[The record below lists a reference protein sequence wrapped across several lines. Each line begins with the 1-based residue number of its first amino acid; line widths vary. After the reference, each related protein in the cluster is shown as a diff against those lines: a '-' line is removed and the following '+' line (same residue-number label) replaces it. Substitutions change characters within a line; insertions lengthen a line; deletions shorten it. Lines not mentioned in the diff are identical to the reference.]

1 MEGVNGGEAAI
12 ALRKAPVS
20 SFAAQTDVCG
30 DSCWVFTLKSRTV
43 WFPVLH
49 GRGFL

>member
-1 MEGVNGGEAAI
+1 MEGVDGGKAAI
-12 ALRKAPVS
+12 ALRKAPARS
-20 SFAAQTDVCG
+20 SAAQTDVCG
-30 DSCWVFTLKSRTV
+30 VSFWVTLKSRTV

>member
-1 MEGVNGGEAAI
+1 MEGVNGGGAAT
-12 ALRKAPVS
+12 ALRNAPAS
-20 SFAAQTDVCG
+20 SFAAQADVYG
-30 DSCWVFTLKSRTV
+30 VSCRVFTLKSRTV

>member
-1 MEGVNGGEAAI
+1 MEGVNGGGTAT

-20 SFAAQTDVCG
+20 SFAAQTDVCNA
-30 DSCWVFTLKSRTV
+30 SRRVFTLKSRTV

>member
-1 MEGVNGGEAAI
+1 MGSMTAGQTVIAVVPAAVGTS
-12 ALRKAPVS
+12 P
-20 SFAAQTDVCG
+20 AQRDVCSARIG
-30 DSCWVFTLKSRTV
+30 VLTLKSRTV

>member
-1 MEGVNGGEAAI
+1 METMARGGTAI
-12 ALRKAPVS
+12 ATLRARAVLHS
-20 SFAAQTDVCG
+20 RAHVCDAG
-30 DSCWVFTLKSRTV
+30 NEVITLKSRTV